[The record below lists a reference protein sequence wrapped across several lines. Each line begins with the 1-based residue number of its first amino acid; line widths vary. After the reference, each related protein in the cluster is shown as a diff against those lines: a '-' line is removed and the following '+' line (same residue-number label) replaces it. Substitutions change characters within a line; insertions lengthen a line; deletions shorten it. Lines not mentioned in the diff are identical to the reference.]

1 MSTNSKSLSVSFIG
15 LRYGVTEKTA
25 RFFMLKLRES
35 MSSSGN
41 TTLDGFMHVDVFVL
55 GGIAQGKVGRSYNNK
70 KKKSVKAVQL
80 TKDGKNKISDIVY
93 YVIP

>member
-1 MSTNSKSLSVSFIG
+1 
-15 LRYGVTEKTA
+15 
-25 RFFMLKLRES
+25 

-41 TTLDGFMHVDVFVL
+41 NLMDGDVPVDVFVL
-55 GGIAQGKVGRSYNNK
+55 GGIAQGKVGRSYNSK
-70 KKKSVKAVQL
+70 KKKAVTAVQL

>member
-70 KKKSVKAVQL
+70 KKKSVQL